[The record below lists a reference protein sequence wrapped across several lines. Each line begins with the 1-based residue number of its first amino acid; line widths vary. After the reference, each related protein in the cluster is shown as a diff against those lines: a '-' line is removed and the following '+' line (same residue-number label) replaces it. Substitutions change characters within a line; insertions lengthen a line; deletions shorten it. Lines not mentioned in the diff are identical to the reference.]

1 MKKKK
6 EFLGAWEEKGKRGR
20 EKKKKKRENQ
30 AAHPGTKSGSFLM
43 DSTAIS

>member
-1 MKKKK
+1 MGR
-6 EFLGAWEEKGKRGR
+6 EGEKG
-20 EKKKKKRENQ
+20 EKKKKRENQ

>member
-20 EKKKKKRENQ
+20 KKRRENQ

>member
-1 MKKKK
+1 MKKKKK
-6 EFLGAWEEKGKRGR
+6 EFLGAWEEKGKGG
-20 EKKKKKRENQ
+20 EKKKRENQ